1 MLKQIGDSV
10 DNLLNYRNG
19 KIQHGLDIGCPLD
32 DYLRFKPKQV
42 NIILGHDNV
51 GKTYWI
57 NWYFLNL
64 ALRHKLTFCLWSG
77 ENDKWKILRDMI
89 QMYSGQ
95 QFKSLSEKEI
105 VKHATYLEQ
114 FFMFVDNSKL
124 YKSNEILKIFQESEC
139 KVGLIDPFTGLD
151 REMSYEGNYN
161 FMNEVRKLVNFTGM
175 TIYINTHP
183 NTESGRGGNVYT
195 DGDWKGNLKAPM
207 KDHVEGGK
215 AFSNRCDDFFVIHR
229 LVKHSNMKY
238 TTWVNVEKVK
248 DIETGGRH
256 TGLNEP
262 VYCEFNSG
270 LGFQVGGVDPLRQ
283 YRPKSNSFPAQN
295 PQKVINLDIVN
306 GKEIM
311 STSEKLKMQN
321 KDPF

>member
-1 MLKQIGDSV
+1 
-10 DNLLNYRNG
+10 
-19 KIQHGLDIGCPLD
+19 
-32 DYLRFKPKQV
+32 
-42 NIILGHDNV
+42 
-51 GKTYWI
+51 
-57 NWYFLNL
+57 
-64 ALRHKLTFCLWSG
+64 
-77 ENDKWKILRDMI
+77 
-89 QMYSGQ
+89 
-95 QFKSLSEKEI
+95 
-105 VKHATYLEQ
+105 
-114 FFMFVDNSKL
+114 
-124 YKSNEILKIFQESEC
+124 
-139 KVGLIDPFTGLD
+139 
-151 REMSYEGNYN
+151 MSYEGNYN

-183 NTESGRGGNVYT
+183 NTESGRGGNIYV

-207 KDHVEGGK
+207 KDHIEGGK

-229 LVKHSNMKY
+229 LVKHHTMKY

-270 LGFQVGGVDPLRQ
+270 LGFQVGGVDPLRE

-295 PQKVINLDIVN
+295 PQKIINLDVVN

-311 STSEKLKMQN
+311 STSEKLKLKN
-321 KDPF
+321 DNPF